1 MYCFQVSRF
10 QQTISMKK
18 IFSSKYGWL
27 LLLVG
32 LVGINYLASV
42 VHTRIDLT
50 QEKRYT
56 LSPATKNLLK
66 GLKEKVIVT
75 VLLTGDMPAGFKK
88 LSNSTKEMLQE
99 FKELAGS
106 NISFKF
112 EKPGEGL
119 SDTARN
125 QLLARLDSLGLRP
138 TNVKVQAKAGEAQEE
153 RLVYPGALIQYK
165 DREVAVDLLQ
175 GQNMAGGINSLNNAE
190 ALLEYKM
197 AHSIQKITAE
207 TVPAIGYL
215 VGNGEP
221 LTYNV
226 FDLVDR
232 TLRPE
237 YRFGWVPI
245 DSVSI
250 IPHEFDALVIVKPT
264 KGFTNEQKIKLD
276 QYVMHGGKLLWFVDR
291 LYAEMDSLMRSH
303 SDFVAYDRN
312 LNIDDLLFKYGV
324 RINDNLVQDL
334 QCDKLPLVVG
344 NYGNQPQMQLVPWP
358 YFPLLSSYSGHSIVK
373 NLDNVLSIFPNSIDT
388 IKNNIH
394 KTVLLATSESSR
406 VLPTPAIVS
415 LNSIKTED
423 DLKTFDKAFIPVA
436 VLLEGRFTSLYTNR
450 LSTGQMDTLAG
461 LYHQPFRAATENESK
476 MIVVSD
482 ADIVS
487 NVVTAQEGPL
497 PMGYNQFTH
506 TQYANKDFFLNCIQ
520 YLTDSSGILETR
532 SKDFA
537 LRLLDT
543 KKTEEDRS
551 RWQLMNIGLPI
562 ILIVLFGFIYQALRK
577 RKYSAK

>member
-1 MYCFQVSRF
+1 MN
-10 QQTISMKK
+10 K
-18 IFSSKYGWL
+18 ILASKLWWL
-27 LLLVG
+27 ILLVV
-32 LVGINYLASV
+32 LVGVNYLASIA
-42 VHTRIDLT
+42 HARIDLT

-66 GLKEKVIVT
+66 GLHDRVAIT

-99 FKELAGS
+99 FKELAGN
-106 NISFKF
+106 NIQFKF

-119 SDTARN
+119 SDSAKEKM
-125 QLLARLDSLGLRP
+125 QQRLDSLGLKP

-153 RLVYPGALIQYK
+153 RLVYPGALIKYK

-175 GQNMAGGINSLNNAE
+175 GQNMNGGVSSLNNAE

-197 AHSIQKITAE
+197 AHSIQKITTD
-207 TVPAIGYL
+207 TVPVIGYL
-215 VGNGEP
+215 IGNGEP
-221 LTYNV
+221 LNYNV
-226 FDLVDR
+226 YDLIDR
-232 TLRPE
+232 TLRQE
-237 YRFGWVPI
+237 YRFGFVPI
-245 DSVSI
+245 DSVPV
-250 IPHEFDALVIVKPT
+250 IPKVFDALVIVKPT
-264 KGFTNEQKIKLD
+264 KTFSDQQKLKID
-276 QYVMHGGKLLWFVDR
+276 QYIMNGGKVVWLIDR

-312 LNIDDLLFKYGV
+312 LNLDDQLFKYGV
-324 RINDNLVQDL
+324 RINGDLVQDL

-358 YFPLLSSYSGHSIVK
+358 YFPLLSSYSGHPIAK

-388 IKNNIH
+388 VKNNIH
-394 KTVLLATSESSR
+394 KTILLATSESSR
-406 VLPTPAIVS
+406 VISTPAIVS

-423 DLKTFDKAFIPVA
+423 DLKTFNQSYIPIA

-450 LSTGQMDTLAG
+450 LSQATLDTMAG
-461 LYHQPFRAATENESK
+461 LYKQPFRAATEKESK

-482 ADIVS
+482 ADIVA
-487 NVVTAQEGPL
+487 NVVTANQGPL
-497 PMGYNQFTH
+497 YMGYNQFTNY
-506 TQYANKDFFLNCIQ
+506 QYANKDFFLNCIQ

-532 SKDFA
+532 SKDFT

-543 KKTEEDRS
+543 KKTEEERNK
-551 RWQLMNIGLPI
+551 WQLMNIGLPVV
-562 ILIVLFGFIYQALRK
+562 IVLLFGFIYQAVRK
-577 RKYSAK
+577 RKYQGK